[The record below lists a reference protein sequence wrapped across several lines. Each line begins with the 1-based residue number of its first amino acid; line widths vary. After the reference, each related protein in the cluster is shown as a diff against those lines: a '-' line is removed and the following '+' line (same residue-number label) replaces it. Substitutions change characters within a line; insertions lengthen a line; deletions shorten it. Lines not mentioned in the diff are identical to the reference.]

1 MCLVRSHHGR
11 KADLDGTGVG
21 PSCSIAGLG
30 FWLLAIRSPVSR
42 TLPRM
47 IRLCLGLIPLALLI
61 SLVVC
66 AGLVRAGHRLKTFD
80 SPGVPGQ
87 NKVQRRV
94 PNTGGIGIVLA
105 FILPM
110 VFFIWVVKPVG
121 EQTLRGDNE
130 WREQEFSLIPED
142 LKDHAAGLAQQAP
155 LAYLFIGCVALLHLM
170 GVIDDRRP
178 LGAWPKLIVMLIP
191 CVGVPLI
198 TTLSPTL
205 SDTRLL
211 TALDGHVGGAWL
223 SIIITAVWFLVVTNA
238 MNFMDNMDGLSAGVG
253 CIAASCLLAAAMH
266 SQQWFVGA
274 TLALL
279 VGALLGFLAFNAP
292 RKNGAK
298 LFMGDGGSLVV
309 GFSLAF
315 LTIRGTYVPIEAP
328 APGASFWWAPLAP
341 LLVLAIPLYDAFSV
355 VVLRLRQGR
364 SPLVG
369 DLQHFSHRLVDLGLS
384 RARAVYVIWG
394 FALVTGLGAVA
405 MMATLSPWAALAAFG
420 STIVLLSVLALLEFS
435 ARDSLEARGIAK
447 TGRESLPPA
456 AKGDRP

>member
-1 MCLVRSHHGR
+1 MVN
-11 KADLDGTGVG
+11 
-21 PSCSIAGLG
+21 
-30 FWLLAIRSPVSR
+30 
-42 TLPRM
+42 
-47 IRLCLGLIPLALLI
+47 LCLGLVPLALLI
-61 SLVVC
+61 SLVVSSV
-66 AGLVRAGHRLKTFD
+66 LVRVGNRLQTFD
-80 SPGVPGQ
+80 SAGVPGQ
-87 NKVQRRV
+87 VKVRRRV
-94 PNTGGIGIVLA
+94 PNTGGIAIVIA
-105 FILPM
+105 FVLPM
-110 VFFIWVVKPVG
+110 LALISFVKPVG

-130 WREQEFSLIPED
+130 WREFSLVPED
-142 LKDHAAGLAQQAP
+142 LRDHAAGLAQQAP
-155 LAYLFIGCVALLHLM
+155 LAYLFIASVVLLHVM

-191 CVGVPLI
+191 CIGVPLI
-198 TTLSPTL
+198 TTLSPAL

-211 TALDGHVGGAWL
+211 TALDAHVGGAWL
-223 SIIITAVWFLVVTNA
+223 SILITAAWLLVITNA

-266 SQQWFVGA
+266 NEQWFVGA

-298 LFMGDGGSLVV
+298 LFMGDGGSLVL

-315 LTIRGTYVPIEAP
+315 LTTRGTYLP
-328 APGASFWWAPLAP
+328 AAGIGGSYWWAPLAP

-355 VVLRLRQGR
+355 MVLRVRQGR

-394 FALVTGLGAVA
+394 FAIVTGLSGVAV
-405 MMATLSPWAALAAFG
+405 MATLSPWAAAAAWG
-420 STIVLLSVLALLEFS
+420 STLALLAVLAMLEFS
-435 ARDSLEARGIAK
+435 ARGALDARGIAK
-447 TGRESLPPA
+447 TGREPAVLPTPPRE
-456 AKGDRP
+456 GDRP